1 MPSWRSG
8 IPIFPR
14 VGGCHDVRQPLAGL
28 GKVRIIQNF
37 GRLPGSVF
45 PSSLRPMQGELGHR
59 FRPLA
64 ESFSLAGRPL
74 GLCRFRLHLA
84 PLLLIWLLPSLT
96 SPGQSQP
103 LPPASA
109 LAEQAASPALLVA
122 PPPLGAAALLG
133 PEPLSIGGDP
143 IPAAPSPLPL
153 PLAPAALEG
162 PSGPSPGAAPAPSL
176 APSPTAAAAATPAP
190 AARATVAPP
199 ASPSAP
205 PATAPSPAATG
216 PATPLDRALI
226 LDRQRRLLSLLE
238 NGRLVRRFPVAVGMP
253 GWETP
258 VGRFQVLN
266 KTENPVWEHP
276 EKGTHTPAGPA
287 NPLGSRWIGFHQDC
301 LGRRGW
307 DGPSPTAACVC
318 MRSMC
323 GRCSISYRSAHR
335 SPCSPEDR
343 IRLSAGR

>member
-1 MPSWRSG
+1 MQG
-8 IPIFPR
+8 GLGHR
-14 VGGCHDVRQPLAGL
+14 VRPLAGC
-28 GKVRIIQNF
+28 
-37 GRLPGSVF
+37 SV
-45 PSSLRPMQGELGHR
+45 SLALRPV
-59 FRPLA
+59 
-64 ESFSLAGRPL
+64 
-74 GLCRFRLHLA
+74 GLSRFRLHLA

-96 SPGQSQP
+96 SPGQAQP

-109 LAEQAASPALLVA
+109 LPEQAATPALPVA

-143 IPAAPSPLPL
+143 MPPAQSPLPM
-153 PLAPAALEG
+153 APAVLEG
-162 PSGPSPGAAPAPSL
+162 PSGPSP
-176 APSPTAAAAATPAP
+176 AAAAPGV
-190 AARATVAPP
+190 RATVAPP

-205 PATAPSPAATG
+205 PVTAPSPAATG

-307 DGPSPTAACVC
+307 DGEHMLDVKGCVVAGFHGTPHRWTVGQALSHGC
-318 MRSMC
+318 VRLYEEHV
-323 GRCSISYRSAHR
+323 RQVFDFVSIGT
-335 SPCSPEDR
+335 PVTVLP
-343 IRLSAGR
+343 

>member
-1 MPSWRSG
+1 MQG
-8 IPIFPR
+8 GLGHR
-14 VGGCHDVRQPLAGL
+14 VRPLAGC
-28 GKVRIIQNF
+28 
-37 GRLPGSVF
+37 SV
-45 PSSLRPMQGELGHR
+45 SLALRPV
-59 FRPLA
+59 
-64 ESFSLAGRPL
+64 
-74 GLCRFRLHLA
+74 GLSRFRLHLA

-96 SPGQSQP
+96 SPGQAQP

-109 LAEQAASPALLVA
+109 LPEQAATPALPVA

-143 IPAAPSPLPL
+143 TPAAPSPLPM
-153 PLAPAALEG
+153 APAVLEG
-162 PSGPSPGAAPAPSL
+162 PSGPSP
-176 APSPTAAAAATPAP
+176 AAAAPGV
-190 AARATVAPP
+190 RATVAPP

-307 DGPSPTAACVC
+307 DGEHMLDVKGCVVAGFHGTPHRWTVGQALSHGC
-318 MRSMC
+318 VRLYEEHV
-323 GRCSISYRSAHR
+323 RQVFDFVSIGT
-335 SPCSPEDR
+335 PVTVLP
-343 IRLSAGR
+343 

>member
-8 IPIFPR
+8 NPIFPR
-14 VGGCHDVRQPLAGL
+14 VGGCHDARQPLAGL
-28 GKVRIIQNF
+28 GKVRLDQNF
-37 GRLPGSVF
+37 GRIPGSVF

-59 FRPLA
+59 FLPLA
-64 ESFSLAGRPL
+64 ESFSLASRPF

-96 SPGQSQP
+96 SPGQAQP

-109 LAEQAASPALLVA
+109 LPEQAATPALPVA
-122 PPPLGAAALLG
+122 PPPQGAAALLG

-143 IPAAPSPLPL
+143 TPAAPSPLPM
-153 PLAPAALEG
+153 APAVLDLEG
-162 PSGPSPGAAPAPSL
+162 SSGPSP
-176 APSPTAAAAATPAP
+176 AAAAPGV
-190 AARATVAPP
+190 RATVAPP

-205 PATAPSPAATG
+205 PANAPSPAATG

-307 DGPSPTAACVC
+307 DGEHMLDVKGCVVAGFHGTPHRWTVGQALSHGC
-318 MRSMC
+318 VRLYEEHV
-323 GRCSISYRSAHR
+323 RQVFDFVSIGT
-335 SPCSPEDR
+335 PVTVLP
-343 IRLSAGR
+343 

>member
-8 IPIFPR
+8 NPIFPR
-14 VGGCHDVRQPLAGL
+14 VGGCHDARQPLAGL
-28 GKVRIIQNF
+28 GKVRLDQNF
-37 GRLPGSVF
+37 GRIPGSVF

-64 ESFSLAGRPL
+64 ESFSLASRPF

-96 SPGQSQP
+96 SPGQAQP

-109 LAEQAASPALLVA
+109 LPEQAATPALPVA
-122 PPPLGAAALLG
+122 PPPQGAAALLG

-143 IPAAPSPLPL
+143 MPPAQSPLPM
-153 PLAPAALEG
+153 APAVLEG
-162 PSGPSPGAAPAPSL
+162 PSGPSP
-176 APSPTAAAAATPAP
+176 AAAAPGV
-190 AARATVAPP
+190 RATVAPP

-216 PATPLDRALI
+216 PTTPLDRALI

-307 DGPSPTAACVC
+307 DGEHMLDVKGCVVAGFHGTPHRWTVGQALSHGC
-318 MRSMC
+318 VRLYEEHV
-323 GRCSISYRSAHR
+323 RQVFDFVSIGT
-335 SPCSPEDR
+335 PVTVLP
-343 IRLSAGR
+343 